1 MITKKTRISEIVEK
15 YPNLV
20 EVMVEDYHFH
30 CIGCFASQ
38 FENIEQGAMV
48 HGMTPKEIDDMIK
61 KLNKIIKNSKS
72 IS

>member
-1 MITKKTRISEIVEK
+1 MITKQTKISEIVER
-15 YPNLV
+15 YPDLV

-48 HGMTPKEIDDMIK
+48 HGMTPKEISAMLKQLNKLIK
-61 KLNKIIKNSKS
+61 KS
-72 IS
+72 